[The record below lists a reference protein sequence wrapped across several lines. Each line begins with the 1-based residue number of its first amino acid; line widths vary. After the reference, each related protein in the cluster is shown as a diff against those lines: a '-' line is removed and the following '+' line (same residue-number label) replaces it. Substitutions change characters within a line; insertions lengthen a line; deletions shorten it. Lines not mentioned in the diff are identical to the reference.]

1 MTTRRVFMFNDFRN
15 NFSDLVN
22 NNKNSK
28 QACNCNNNM
37 VAAANSKL
45 NVSCAMRMKESE
57 KALPE

>member
-1 MTTRRVFMFNDFRN
+1 MFNDFRN

-57 KALPE
+57 KALLE